1 MLVLAWLVLAL
12 CLLKSDA
19 LTAARGGHAQSRQQ
33 SLYAT
38 SSSSLRFRN
47 VKAADV
53 KPLAVLCAETF
64 EGPFAIYDF
73 LQRQR
78 YEREYE
84 EQLSERLTRLV
95 GGGVKHAMILAE
107 DEGGAIAAF
116 VEVGLLPSPVPI
128 SGIAGGEE
136 ASRPDVPFL
145 GNVAVAE
152 SERRRGVGTKLVR
165 VAEKVAQKWSET
177 AIFVAVDADNAAALG
192 LYTKLGFVKVLDER
206 DNINRRGKRVFLR
219 KEMPAAPS
227 SVLVKSEE

>member
-1 MLVLAWLVLAL
+1 MLVLAWLALAL
-12 CLLKSDA
+12 CLFKSDA
-19 LTAARGGHAQSRQQ
+19 LTAARAGHALSRQQ

-64 EGPFAIYDF
+64 EGPFAIYEF

-84 EQLSERLTRLV
+84 EQLGERLTKLV

-107 DEGGAIAAF
+107 DEKGAIAAF

-128 SGIAGGEE
+128 SGIAD
-136 ASRPDVPFL
+136 SRPDVPFL

-177 AIFVAVDADNAAALG
+177 AIFVAVDADNAPALG
-192 LYTKLGFVKVLDER
+192 LYNKLGFVKVLDER

-227 SVLVKSEE
+227 SV